1 MIFDLS
7 TNIKNYITSHQ
18 SIQELTRKLKELKSN
33 RTALESE
40 IAKYLNENNVTVV
53 NVPKYRLYRYNE
65 RLILY
70 HLKEPMVHT

>member
-18 SIQELTRKLKELKSN
+18 SIRELTRKLKELKSN

-40 IAKYLNENNVTVV
+40 IAKYLNENDITIV

-70 HLKEPMVHT
+70 HLKEPMI

>member
-1 MIFDLS
+1 MILDLS
-7 TNIKNYITSHQ
+7 TNVKNYITSHQ
-18 SIQELTRKLKELKSN
+18 SIQELTRKLKELKSS
-33 RTALESE
+33 RTSLESE

-70 HLKEPMVHT
+70 HLKETK